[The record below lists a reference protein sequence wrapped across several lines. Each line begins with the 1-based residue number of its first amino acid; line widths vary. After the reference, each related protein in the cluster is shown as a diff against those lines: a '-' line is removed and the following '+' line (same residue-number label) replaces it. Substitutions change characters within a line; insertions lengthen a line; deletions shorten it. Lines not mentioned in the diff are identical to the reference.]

1 MRRCEVSRS
10 GDTFCSSLL
19 CRFGA
24 VAAARRCHAV
34 RVILNFAPSG
44 SIYCDCR
51 AADECGLKKG
61 SCPARLAPPRHL
73 FVVFF
78 ACLLLYTA
86 LRCNNHRFSKSL
98 MGMTTLGEV
107 YRMSRMSRRCPEGF
121 WSKCSYLTFRHLRRP
136 APHPWL
142 N

>member
-1 MRRCEVSRS
+1 M
-10 GDTFCSSLL
+10 
-19 CRFGA
+19 
-24 VAAARRCHAV
+24 
-34 RVILNFAPSG
+34 RVILRFAPSG

-51 AADECGLKKG
+51 AADECGL

-73 FVVFF
+73 FVVSF

-107 YRMSRMSRRCPEGF
+107 YRMSRMSRRCPEDVQKVCPEGVQKA
-121 WSKCSYLTFRHLRRP
+121 SGQN
-136 APHPWL
+136 AAI
-142 N
+142 